1 FQLKDKEMSWL
12 DRLFDELK
20 QTENIIGVFLTVF
33 YTVNNVAT
41 ILSFIYLLMRKPYS
55 KKVLNWLLLV
65 CFADSITCFNWVFE
79 LFNARLRSLPQQEDI
94 RKFIGSH
101 DYNVGSD
108 ASYGL
113 ILFKCKFTYAV
124 LYFPMFLSGISLT
137 FSCCCRWFTV
147 AFPLK
152 AKTVLTNKRNNSLIL
167 VAVLLSMLIT
177 IGDSSSYHL
186 KSNKQIEND
195 SVVVPARCCKAYADL
210 FCIPDG
216 SWPQWIW
223 DILRFVKPVTT
234 FTVYFVCL
242 LTSVGLA
249 INLFKASKSRSEM
262 TSNGDQTASSKKSGE
277 IKITAILATMSCLQ
291 FVLGVPGDVLRL
303 GVYTPAFSYK
313 KDLAKR
319 YFDSTVI
326 DNFFWDLT
334 KANSLVNW
342 IFHTGLQPNFYFF
355 YLPCLRRRVDSS
367 SQAVTQSV
375 AMSTVR

>member
-1 FQLKDKEMSWL
+1 MEWL
-12 DRLFDELK
+12 FRLGNEEA
-20 QTENIIGVFLTVF
+20 QAEYAIGVSLTVF

-41 ILSFIYLLMRKPYS
+41 IMAFIYLLVRRPYS

-65 CFADSITCFNWVFE
+65 CFADSITCLNWVFE
-79 LFNARLRSLPQQEDI
+79 LFNTRPNSLPQQYDI
-94 RKFIGSH
+94 RNFLGSFIY
-101 DYNVGSD
+101 DIGSD

-113 ILFKCKFTYAV
+113 VLFKCKISYAIM
-124 LYFPMFLSGISLT
+124 YFPIFLSGISLT

-167 VAVLLSMLIT
+167 AAVLLSMLIT
-177 IGDSSSYHL
+177 TGDSCSYHL
-186 KSNKQIEND
+186 RSNNRMEND
-195 SVVVPARCCKAYADL
+195 SLVTRATCCKAYATA

-216 SWPQWIW
+216 NWPQWIW
-223 DILRFVKPVTT
+223 DILRFVKPVTM

-249 INLFKASKSRSEM
+249 VNLFKASKSRSEM
-262 TSNGDQTASSKKSGE
+262 TNNGDQTASSKKSGE

-303 GVYTPAFSYK
+303 GVYTPDFSLTE
-313 KDLAKR
+313 DVAKR
-319 YFDSTVI
+319 YFDSKI
-326 DNFFWDLT
+326 INNFFWDLT